1 MFCFLKCINT
11 YMIIIY
17 LQTQMHL
24 TIIQLTK
31 TAVFFQNKIYKSA
44 SHTYVHS
51 NYTSNI
57 QRHRETL
64 GLTLRVFWI
73 ALYHVSICRIQYLL
87 QFVYILRKTKKNAS
101 SHSFNRNLLARW
113 DTFSTHMSEQNTAL
127 SLFLSVYFFLYR
139 VRCHKYIET
148 TWLYTFETDL
158 KKWITSE
165 MNSPC
170 LLFIFW
176 TNTFRGRHLKCP
188 YNKSP

>member
-11 YMIIIY
+11 YMITIY

-31 TAVFFQNKIYKSA
+31 NGVFFKIKYINP
-44 SHTYVHS
+44 YVHS

-57 QRHRETL
+57 QRQRETL

-127 SLFLSVYFFLYR
+127 SLFLSIYFF
-139 VRCHKYIET
+139 YIE
-148 TWLYTFETDL
+148 
-158 KKWITSE
+158 
-165 MNSPC
+165 
-170 LLFIFW
+170 
-176 TNTFRGRHLKCP
+176 
-188 YNKSP
+188 